1 MGCDSKGMS
10 TSKNL
15 KASRASQA
23 RRKEKQEKPFLKEVG
38 DKTRE
43 ALYSVTHLGRE
54 KITTLHEL
62 FIEQLQDLFSAEEQL
77 IEALPKMAKAAHA
90 PALRQGFE
98 THLKETKEHARRLE
112 RLLKSFDEETG
123 GKKCKAMQG
132 LVAEGSEAISE
143 YASPE
148 VKDAALIAAAQRVEH
163 YEIAGYGCVRT
174 YAAIMGHTV
183 AAKLLQT
190 TLDEEA
196 ATDKKLNQAADKLNF
211 KPPFHKSEA

>member
-1 MGCDSKGMS
+1 MS

-15 KASRASQA
+15 KTSRASQA
-23 RRKEKQEKPFLKEVG
+23 RQKEKPQKPFIKEVG

-62 FIEQLQDLFSAEEQL
+62 FIEQLQDLLSAEEQL
-77 IEALPKMAKAAHA
+77 IEALPKMAKASHA

-98 THLKETKEHARRLE
+98 THWKETKEHAHRLE
-112 RLLKSFDEETG
+112 RILKSFDEEIG

-143 YASPE
+143 DASPE

-174 YAAIMGHTV
+174 YATIMGHTE
-183 AAKLLQT
+183 AAELLQT

-196 ATDKKLNQAADKLNF
+196 ATDEKLNKAADKLNF
-211 KPPFHKSEA
+211 KPPFHKSKD